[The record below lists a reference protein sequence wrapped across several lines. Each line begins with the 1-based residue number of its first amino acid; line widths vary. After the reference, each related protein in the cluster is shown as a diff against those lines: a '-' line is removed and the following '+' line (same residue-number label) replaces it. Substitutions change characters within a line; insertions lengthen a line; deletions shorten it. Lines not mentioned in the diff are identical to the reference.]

1 MRIAFVIV
9 PSFVF
14 TAHAGDGGP
23 LVGCREDLVDRA
35 VVVDGDGGRA
45 SVMAMSKVLRGEG
58 VRSGMTVAK
67 ARSKAG
73 FVWTVSFDPLL
84 VARRSSELSGV
95 LLAASPQIH
104 VGGSGVFW
112 VGASGFRLLGGEHAL
127 IDLIDELV
135 TSVGYEPPRIG
146 VADTVIGARAA
157 ALHRLDVIPPGED
170 AEAMAPLPLSVLPLD
185 GRARDALWA
194 LGIRSVGAFSALP
207 VSQVLARF
215 GADAEKALRLAKG
228 EDPRAVSLRQG
239 DDSLAIEVDF
249 ETPFEVVEPAL
260 FVLRGGMDALV
271 AQHSARGF
279 GVQRLELELKLTDG
293 CWVREVKPP
302 EPVTSASR
310 LVEMCHGLLQD
321 VELPS
326 MMEGIRVS
334 VTEVAPAAVQQEGLW
349 DGGRR
354 RGSIA
359 IDVTLMRLQSRL
371 GVEAVKTP
379 GLRRD
384 EHLPDHM
391 ASWDEVEPH
400 ASPRAQDVIV
410 PSTQAAWRLKRPPRE
425 LLVRHERGLPVKV
438 HWEESWAAIRTVAGP
453 QRVET
458 HWWES
463 CGSGSEE
470 GVDQKAESPLGI
482 RRDYWYAQMRS
493 GPALSLFRDLNTEV
507 WFLQAVLD

>member
-1 MRIAFVIV
+1 MRISFVIV
-9 PSFVF
+9 PSFIF
-14 TAHAGDGGP
+14 TVHTQKGGP
-23 LVGCREDLVDRA
+23 LFGCREDLVDRA

-45 SVMAMSKVLRGEG
+45 SVMAMSKMLREEG

-67 ARSKAG
+67 TRSKAG

-104 VGGSGVFW
+104 VGGLGVFW

-157 ALHRLDVIPPGED
+157 ALHRLDVIPPGGD
-170 AEAMAPLPLSVLPLD
+170 AEAMASLPLSVLPLD
-185 GRARDALWA
+185 TGARDALWA

-215 GADAEKALRLAKG
+215 GTDAEKALRLARG
-228 EDPRAVSLRQG
+228 EDPRAVSFLPG
-239 DDSLAIEVDF
+239 DETPSIEVDF

-260 FVLRGGMDALV
+260 FVLQGGMDALV
-271 AQHSARGF
+271 APHSARGF
-279 GVQRLELELKLTDG
+279 GVQRLEVELKLTDG
-293 CWVREVKPP
+293 CWAREVRLP
-302 EPVTSASR
+302 EPVTSAPR
-310 LVEMCHGLLQD
+310 LVEMCRGLLQD

-354 RGSIA
+354 RGSMA

-379 GLRRD
+379 GVSRD
-384 EHLPDHM
+384 EHLPDYM
-391 ASWDEVEPH
+391 ASWDEIEPH
-400 ASPRAQDVIV
+400 VSPRIHDTIV
-410 PSTQAAWRLKRPPRE
+410 SEAQAAWRLKRPPRE
-425 LLVRHERGLPVKV
+425 VMVRHDQGLPVKV
-438 HWEESWAAIRTVAGP
+438 RWGETWVAIRVAAGP

-463 CGSGSEE
+463 DGLE
-470 GVDQKAESPLGI
+470 AEAEAGPPSGI
-482 RRDYWYAQMRS
+482 RRDYWYAQRQE
-493 GPALSLFRDLNTEV
+493 GPALSLFRDLNTEA